1 MNGLESSKKAGGK
14 RACKL
19 LTFLEWIDICYRE
32 REKRRNLKLN
42 ILKDMIFYIYVA
54 LALGQALR
62 SRPLHSSMM
71 STTVFSDK
79 EQMEETPQGADVSQI
94 PIPYGKKRCG
104 SDTKMS
110 NSESEEN
117 ILSDVDKEMESFD
130 RINFNPDIISGELPD
145 IFKIEAELDLHEKRE
160 WINRD
165 VEALR
170 DMVVS
175 EQGLNGRTDKPFL
188 LAFLRARKFDYE
200 KALTMIRG
208 YYMSQKQNRDLYTNL
223 LPSSLCHVWP
233 LNMQTVLPKPDKKGR
248 TVLIFFTEAWD
259 PEKVS
264 LDDIFRAQVLIL
276 EHIVRLPIT
285 QLKGVA
291 AIVDCKGLSFNQVSY
306 FSTAHIKRMVS
317 LIQEIFP
324 LRFKALHFVNEPSVF
339 DWVFSLVKPFLSE
352 TIKGRVS
359 ANLYFLIHHMFIDS
373 LEFVFRYFEKTQ
385 SLYMFIKCTYC
396 ACNKQKSHSILFTLF
411 PSQKEK

>member
-1 MNGLESSKKAGGK
+1 M
-14 RACKL
+14 KL
-19 LTFLEWIDICYRE
+19 LWKHTSHSVSTVVICDFTLYVTNYSSISAPRSLTVVKFLSFVLDAGPAFRVRAQCADISQVHCH
-32 REKRRNLKLN
+32 
-42 ILKDMIFYIYVA
+42 
-54 LALGQALR
+54 R
-62 SRPLHSSMM
+62 SHS
-71 STTVFSDK
+71 FW
-79 EQMEETPQGADVSQI
+79 EEEMW
-94 PIPYGKKRCG
+94 Y

-110 NSESEEN
+110 NECNNSESEEN
-117 ILSDVDKEMESFD
+117 ILSDVDKEMEMFD

-145 IFKIEAELDLHEKRE
+145 IYKIEAELDLHEKRE

-223 LPSSLCHVWP
+223 LPSSLSHVWP
-233 LNMQTVLPKPDKKGR
+233 LNMQTVLSKPDKKGR

-285 QLKGVA
+285 QLKGVT

-306 FSTAHIKRMVS
+306 FSTGS
-317 LIQEIFP
+317 
-324 LRFKALHFVNEPSVF
+324 
-339 DWVFSLVKPFLSE
+339 
-352 TIKGRVS
+352 
-359 ANLYFLIHHMFIDS
+359 Y
-373 LEFVFRYFEKTQ
+373 
-385 SLYMFIKCTYC
+385 
-396 ACNKQKSHSILFTLF
+396 
-411 PSQKEK
+411 